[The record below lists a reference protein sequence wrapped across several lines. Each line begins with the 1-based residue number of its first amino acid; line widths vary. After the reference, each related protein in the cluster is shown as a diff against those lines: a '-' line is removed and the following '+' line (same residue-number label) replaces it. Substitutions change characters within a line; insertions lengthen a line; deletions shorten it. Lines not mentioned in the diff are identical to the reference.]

1 MKLNIKHLPVIGLL
15 GLAALSVGSCTDEV
29 AFGDK
34 FLEKAPGGTNTA
46 DSIFHNP
53 EYTRGYLARIYS
65 RQYFNL
71 MGSSSNTCPQHLN
84 YWKGMPDMLTDLH
97 FTVFAKS
104 LLFTAYYGG
113 MLTSTADQY
122 GNHTV
127 YPYNNEGIW
136 ENVRACWLIIERI
149 NEVPNM
155 DQDEKDRIRD

>member
-71 MGSSSNTCPQHLN
+71 MESSSNTCPQHLN
-84 YWKGMPDMLTDLH
+84 YWKGMPDMLTDLDR
-97 FTVFAKS
+97 KS
-104 LLFTAYYGG
+104 
-113 MLTSTADQY
+113 
-122 GNHTV
+122 V
-127 YPYNNEGIW
+127 
-136 ENVRACWLIIERI
+136 V
-149 NEVPNM
+149 
-155 DQDEKDRIRD
+155 